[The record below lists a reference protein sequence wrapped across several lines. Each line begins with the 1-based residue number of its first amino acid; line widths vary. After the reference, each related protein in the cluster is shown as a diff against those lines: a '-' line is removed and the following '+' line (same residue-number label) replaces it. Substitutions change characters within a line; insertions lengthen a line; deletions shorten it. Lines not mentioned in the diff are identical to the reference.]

1 MPRRYSTLI
10 SSLLVICII
19 APLGLYLNMRK
30 ENTNVI
36 NNELRFDERL
46 NIWFPKNFSN
56 EDKENYL
63 NHKGEYNELLV
74 YIDSLSC
81 TSCQIKHLYKWQ
93 QFAEE
98 IEKTQSIKVVPIIL
112 MSPRNSDVMTLKFEY
127 YNSIQMA
134 PVIIRDEE
142 LSNINPWM
150 KSIRGL
156 SVMLLSQE
164 RRIIKIYK

>member
-1 MPRRYSTLI
+1 
-10 SSLLVICII
+10 
-19 APLGLYLNMRK
+19 
-30 ENTNVI
+30 
-36 NNELRFDERL
+36 
-46 NIWFPKNFSN
+46 
-56 EDKENYL
+56 
-63 NHKGEYNELLV
+63 
-74 YIDSLSC
+74 
-81 TSCQIKHLYKWQ
+81 
-93 QFAEE
+93 
-98 IEKTQSIKVVPIIL
+98 

-134 PVIIRDEE
+134 PVIIRDEK

>member
-1 MPRRYSTLI
+1 MPRRYLI
-10 SSLLVICII
+10 LITSLIVISII
-19 APLGLYLNMRK
+19 ALLGLFLNIRK

-36 NNELRFDERL
+36 NNVLRFDERL

-56 EDKENYL
+56 EDKVSFL
-63 NHKGEYNELLV
+63 NHKGEYYELLV

-81 TSCQIKHLYKWQ
+81 TSCQIRHLYKWQ
-93 QFAEE
+93 QFAEK
-98 IEKTQSIKVVPIIL
+98 IEKSQSIRVMPIIL
-112 MSPRNSDVMTLKFEY
+112 ISPRNADFMALKFEY

-134 PVIIRDEE
+134 PVIMKDEE

-156 SVMLLSQE
+156 SVMLLNQE
-164 RRIIKIYK
+164 RRIIKIYR

>member
-1 MPRRYSTLI
+1 MPRRYLI
-10 SSLLVICII
+10 LITSLIVISII
-19 APLGLYLNMRK
+19 ALLGLFLNIRK

-36 NNELRFDERL
+36 NNVLRFDERL

-56 EDKENYL
+56 EDKVSFL
-63 NHKGEYNELLV
+63 NHKGEYYELLV

-81 TSCQIKHLYKWQ
+81 TSCQIRHLYKWQ
-93 QFAEE
+93 QFAEK
-98 IEKTQSIKVVPIIL
+98 IEKSQSIRVVPIIL
-112 MSPRNSDVMTLKFEY
+112 ISPRNTDFMALKFEY

-134 PVIIRDEE
+134 PVIMKDEE

-164 RRIIKIYK
+164 RRIIKMYR

>member
-1 MPRRYSTLI
+1 MPRRYLI
-10 SSLLVICII
+10 LITSLIVISII
-19 APLGLYLNMRK
+19 ALLGLFLNIRK

-36 NNELRFDERL
+36 NNVFRFDERL

-56 EDKENYL
+56 EDKVSFL
-63 NHKGEYNELLV
+63 NHKGEYYELLV

-81 TSCQIKHLYKWQ
+81 TSCQIRHLYKWQ
-93 QFAEE
+93 QFAEK
-98 IEKTQSIKVVPIIL
+98 IEKSQSIRVVPIIL
-112 MSPRNSDVMTLKFEY
+112 ISPRNTDVVALKFEY

-134 PVIIRDEE
+134 PVIIKDEE

-164 RRIIKIYK
+164 RRIIKIY